1 MKTNLYPS
9 FFPAFN
15 QFGNML
21 DEIFQAVDTA
31 GGQLFNTGLPPA
43 NIHETE
49 TNFQLELAAP
59 GLNKSDFK
67 IEIENNYLTISCEK
81 KKESEQADKKY
92 SRKEFSYEQF
102 KRSYKLPESVDQENI
117 TGNYEN
123 GILKLTMV
131 KKTPSSAPNKKIV
144 VE

>member
-1 MKTNLYPS
+1 MKTNQYPS

-67 IEIENNYLTISCEK
+67 IEIERK
-81 KKESEQADKKY
+81 KNLS
-92 SRKEFSYEQF
+92 
-102 KRSYKLPESVDQENI
+102 
-117 TGNYEN
+117 
-123 GILKLTMV
+123 KLTKSILERNLV
-131 KKTPSSAPNKKIV
+131 TSNSKDLTSCLNL
-144 VE
+144 